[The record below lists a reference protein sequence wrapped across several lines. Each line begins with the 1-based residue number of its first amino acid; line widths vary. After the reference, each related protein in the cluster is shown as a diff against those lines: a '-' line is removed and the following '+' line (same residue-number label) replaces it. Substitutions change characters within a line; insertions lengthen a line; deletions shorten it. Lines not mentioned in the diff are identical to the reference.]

1 MKKICDECKGTGLK
15 IGPIRP
21 ERAISCIRCDGK
33 GFTEVTSLV
42 NGEKEFHQKKRL
54 EGIKDVI
61 LLAYESLRSEYTG
74 TSSFKVK
81 DSHGSTHFYSVEWSY
96 PGFSEMPIGTIPY
109 EDFVTDNVNLQTVSL
124 HPESKKYRC
133 PGFILEHML
142 QKGREVEC
150 LFCSGK
156 ASKCPLKP
164 WQRTENLRA
173 YCWKSFEEA
182 LNPPSTTSLE
192 LSEEEY
198 KILKDSIN
206 LYSLS
211 ILKAFQ
217 KKYISI
223 DALYTFLSLKWKIFN
238 TPSEKRW
245 EDVFLNVD
253 DIPMENQQVAKARK
267 KKEEEFDPERQLKKM
282 TEKWLTG
289 SLGYWKK

>member
-1 MKKICDECKGTGLK
+1 MKKICDRCKGTGLQR
-15 IGPIRP
+15 GPIWN
-21 ERAISCIRCDGK
+21 ERAISCMICDGK
-33 GFTEVTSLV
+33 GFIEVTSLV

-81 DSHGSTHFYSVEWSY
+81 DLHGVPQWYSVEWSY
-96 PGFSEMPIGTIPY
+96 SEASVSPIGTISY
-109 EDFVTDNVNLQTVSL
+109 EDFLNDNVNLQTVSL
-124 HPESKKYRC
+124 HPENKKDRC
-133 PGFILEHML
+133 PGFVLEHML

-156 ASKCPLKP
+156 ATKCPLKP

-198 KILKDSIN
+198 RILKDIIN

-211 ILKAFQ
+211 ILKAFRE
-217 KKYISI
+217 KNVSI
-223 DALYTFLSLKWKIFN
+223 DALYTFLSLKWKICN

-245 EDVFLNVD
+245 EDVFSNVD
-253 DIPMENQQVAKARK
+253 DFPMENPQVAAKRK
-267 KKEEEFDPERQLKKM
+267 EKEEEFSSKRQIQKM
-282 TEKWLTG
+282 MENWLSG
-289 SLGYWKK
+289 SLGYWK

>member
-1 MKKICDECKGTGLK
+1 MKKICDRCKGTGLQR
-15 IGPIRP
+15 GPIWN
-21 ERAISCIRCDGK
+21 ERAISCMICDGK
-33 GFTEVTSLV
+33 GFIEVTSLV

-81 DSHGSTHFYSVEWSY
+81 DLHGVSQWYSVEWSY
-96 PGFSEMPIGTIPY
+96 SGASVSPIGTISY
-109 EDFVTDNVNLQTVSL
+109 EDFLNDNVNLQTVSL
-124 HPESKKYRC
+124 HPENKKDRC
-133 PGFILEHML
+133 PGFVLEHML

-156 ASKCPLKP
+156 ATKCPLKP

-206 LYSLS
+206 LY
-211 ILKAFQ
+211 LKTFLE
-217 KKYISI
+217 KNISI

-238 TPSEKRW
+238 TTAEKRW
-245 EDVFLNVD
+245 KDVFLNVD
-253 DIPMENQQVAKARK
+253 DIPMENSQVAEARK
-267 KKEEEFDPERQLKKM
+267 KKEEEFDPKRQVQKM
-282 TEKWLTG
+282 MEKWLSG
-289 SLGYWKK
+289 SLGYWK